1 MKNWIN
7 RRYGTWRG
15 LVRLLL
21 AYLELYTG
29 RLRQFMLKHPE
40 QVRRIVPVC
49 QGNICRSAYAH
60 HIVVECGLPVA
71 SFGLSTH
78 TGGSSPPEAIAAAA
92 RLNVDMTAHR
102 AVDWTDFKV
111 LPGDLLLVME
121 IRQAHELRRRLGPRD
136 DVQICLLGMWC
147 DPVVPHLHDP
157 HTLSS
162 GYFDTNFR
170 RVDQAVR
177 RLAASLPHLKNTA
190 GVATPV
196 RERAV

>member
-1 MKNWIN
+1 MKNYIN
-7 RRYGTWRG
+7 RRFGTWRG

-21 AYLELYTG
+21 AYLELATG
-29 RLRQFMLKHPE
+29 RLYQFRLKDPAA
-40 QVRRIVPVC
+40 VRRVVAIC

-60 HIVVECGLPVA
+60 HILVECGLPVA

-78 TGGSSPPEAIAAAA
+78 TGGKSPPEAIAAAA

-147 DPVVPHLHDP
+147 DPIVPHLHDP
-157 HTLSS
+157 HTLS
-162 GYFDTNFR
+162 GDYFDSNFR
-170 RVDQAVR
+170 RVDKAVR
-177 RLAASLPHLKNTA
+177 RLANALPHLRH
-190 GVATPV
+190 TPQTINANPV
-196 RERAV
+196 STL

>member
-7 RRYGTWRG
+7 RRFGTWRG

-21 AYLELYTG
+21 AYLELGTG
-29 RLRQFMLKHPE
+29 RLRPFMLKHPE
-40 QVRRIVPVC
+40 AVRRVVPIC

-60 HIVVECGLPVA
+60 HIGVECGLPVA

-78 TGGSSPPEAIAAAA
+78 TGGKSPPEAIAAAG

-102 AVDWTDFKV
+102 ATDWTDFKV

-121 IRQAHELRRRLGPRD
+121 IRQARELRRRLGPRD

-162 GYFDTNFR
+162 GYFDSNFR
-170 RVDQAVR
+170 RVDQAMR
-177 RLAASLPHLKNTA
+177 RLAADLSHLKQKA
-190 GVATPV
+190 PV
-196 RERAV
+196 SRLASEQA